1 MAKDKRFIK
10 IHTQSTFMDSLEI
23 WVDTETSVQ
32 YLFRLSGYGGG
43 LTVLTDQ
50 EGKPLLYKPDRQKS
64 SPEL

>member
-1 MAKDKRFIK
+1 MAKDKRFTK
-10 IHTQSTFMDSLEI
+10 VYAQGALGGLEI

-32 YLFRLSGYGGG
+32 YLFIQSGYGGG
-43 LTVLTDQ
+43 LTVLVDQ

>member
-1 MAKDKRFIK
+1 MAKEKRFTK
-10 IHTQSTFMDSLEI
+10 VYAQGALGGLEI

-43 LTVLTDQ
+43 LTVLVDQ

>member
-1 MAKDKRFIK
+1 MAKDKRFTK
-10 IHTQSTFMDSLEI
+10 VYAQGAMGGLEI

-43 LTVLTDQ
+43 MTVLVDQ

>member
-1 MAKDKRFIK
+1 MAKDKRFTK
-10 IHTQSTFMDSLEI
+10 VYAQGALGGLEI
-23 WVDTETSVQ
+23 FVDNETSVQ

-43 LTVLTDQ
+43 LTVLVDQ

>member
-1 MAKDKRFIK
+1 MAKDKRF
-10 IHTQSTFMDSLEI
+10 TTVYAQGALGGLEI

-43 LTVLTDQ
+43 LTVLVDQ

>member
-1 MAKDKRFIK
+1 MAKDKRFTK
-10 IHTQSTFMDSLEI
+10 VYAQGALGGLEI

-43 LTVLTDQ
+43 MTVLVDQ

>member
-1 MAKDKRFIK
+1 MAKDKRFTK
-10 IHTQSTFMDSLEI
+10 VYAQGALGGLEI

-43 LTVLTDQ
+43 LTVLVDQ